1 MNLRVLFGLLL
12 LPLCAAA
19 QSPPVQEIPPGED
32 EIVPVAKGQQ
42 APFAGQLFSP
52 DTALRWAN
60 WLQQYKYRLEWDVT
74 REQKLCVEEK
84 NYRDKLLVIEKE
96 RSKKVEDDLVER
108 LRKTEQARIDAESAA
123 EPAWYSTVE
132 FGIVVGT
139 AITAGAFALSI
150 WALEAR
156 ND

>member
-1 MNLRVLFGLLL
+1 MNLRVFLVSLL

-19 QSPPVQEIPPGED
+19 QSPPVQEIPPGAD
-32 EIVPVAKGQQ
+32 EIVSVKKGQP
-42 APFAGQLFSP
+42 APFDGQLFSP

-60 WLQQYKYRLEWDVT
+60 WLQQYKYRLVWDVE
-74 REQKLCVEEK
+74 REQKLCVEE
-84 NYRDKLLVIEKE
+84 NGYRDKLLVIEKE
-96 RSKKVEDDLVER
+96 RSKKVEDDLTER
-108 LRKTEQARIDAESAA
+108 LKVTEQARIDAELAQ
-123 EPAWYSTVE
+123 EPPWYNTTV

-139 AITAGAFALSI
+139 AVTAGAFALSI